1 MDLCCQRNIT
11 VGGAQWR
18 RVGEREGGGG
28 GGGRGERERE
38 RERKVIF
45 GRTETNSTFPVAE

>member
-38 RERKVIF
+38 R
-45 GRTETNSTFPVAE
+45 AEGDFWED